1 MKIAVVGVGYW
12 GPNLVRNFL
21 NINRVD
27 KVYCCD
33 QDKSRLDLIWKQ
45 FPVVEVVSDYNEVL
59 HNNMIDAVVLATPV
73 STHYPLAKK
82 ALEAGKHVFVEKP
95 ITASSREAEHLID
108 IAEKRKLVLMVDH
121 IFIFNGAVTKMRSII
136 DSGEIGKILYFDA
149 VRINLGLFQ
158 HDVNVLWD
166 LAIHDLSIM
175 DHLLEEKPKAVSA
188 VGINHF
194 NRIED
199 MSYLTLF
206 FESNCIAHLHVNWL
220 APVKIRRVLIGGT
233 KKMIVYDEMETVEK
247 IRVYDKGVEIKTKE
261 GIYKTLIQYRT
272 GDMYAPSFDNTEA
285 LASITGEFIRRIY
298 DHDQGMCCDGA
309 EGLRIVR
316 ILEAAE
322 RSIKNK
328 GKIIEL
334 DGK

>member
-21 NINRVD
+21 NNSRVN

-33 QDKSRLDLIWKQ
+33 PDKSRLDSIRKQ
-45 FPVVEVVSDYNEVL
+45 FPVVEVLTDFNEVL
-59 HNNMIDAVVLATPV
+59 QNNSIDAVVIATPV
-73 STHYPLAKK
+73 STHYPLARK

-95 ITASSREAEHLID
+95 ITASSREAEHLIEL
-108 IAEKRKLVLMVDH
+108 AGRRKLVLMVDH
-121 IFIFNGAVTKMRSII
+121 IFIFNGAVIKIKDII
-136 DSGEIGKILYFDA
+136 DSGEIGKTLYFDA

-175 DHLLEEKPKAVSA
+175 NHLLEEKPKAVSA

-194 NRIED
+194 NTIED
-199 MSYLTLF
+199 ISYLTLF
-206 FESNCIAHLHVNWL
+206 FESNCIGHFHVNWL
-220 APVKIRRVLIGGT
+220 APVKIRRILIGGT

-247 IRVYDKGVEIKTKE
+247 IRVYDKGVEIRSKE

-272 GDMYAPSFDNTEA
+272 GDMYAPKFDNIEA
-285 LASITGEFIRRIY
+285 LSSITQEFIRRI
-298 DHDQGMCCDGA
+298 HDQDRVNCCDGTD
-309 EGLRIVR
+309 GLRIVR

-322 RSIKNK
+322 KSIKNK
-328 GKIIEL
+328 GRIVDL
-334 DGK
+334 DRS

>member
-1 MKIAVVGVGYW
+1 MKIAVVGIGYW

-21 NINRVD
+21 NISRVH

-33 QDKSRLDLIWKQ
+33 QDKARLDLIRKQ
-45 FPVVEVVSDYNEVL
+45 YPLVEVITDYNEVL
-59 HNNMIDAVVLATPV
+59 QNNSIDAVVLATPV
-73 STHYPLAKK
+73 STHFPLVKK

-95 ITASSREAEHLID
+95 ITANSRDAEQLIE
-108 IAEKRKLVLMVDH
+108 IANRKKLILMVDH
-121 IFIFNGAVTKMRSII
+121 IFIFNGAVIKIKDII
-136 DSGEIGKILYFDA
+136 ESGEIGKILYFDA

-175 DHLLEEKPKAVSA
+175 NHLLDEKPKAVSA

-194 NRIED
+194 NTIED

-220 APVKIRRVLIGGT
+220 APVKIRRILIGGT

-247 IRVYDKGVEIKTKE
+247 IRVYDKGVDIKTKE

-285 LASITGEFIRRIY
+285 LTSITQEFIRRI
-298 DHDQGMCCDGA
+298 HDQDRIDCCDGT

-322 RSIKNK
+322 KSIKNK

-334 DGK
+334 DGR

>member
-1 MKIAVVGVGYW
+1 MKIAVVGIGYW

-21 NINRVD
+21 NNSRVH

-33 QDKSRLDLIWKQ
+33 RDKGRLDLIRKQ
-45 FPVVEVVSDYNEVL
+45 FPVVEIITDYNEVL
-59 HNNMIDAVVLATPV
+59 QNNSIDAVVLATPV
-73 STHYPLAKK
+73 STHYPLARK

-95 ITASSREAEHLID
+95 ITASSREAENLIE
-108 IAEKRKLVLMVDH
+108 IADRKKLTLMVDH
-121 IFIFNGAVTKMRSII
+121 IFIFNGAVTKIKEII

-175 DHLLEEKPKAVSA
+175 NHLLDEKPRAVSA
-188 VGINHF
+188 VGMNHF
-194 NRIED
+194 NTIED

-247 IRVYDKGVEIKTKE
+247 IRVYDKGVDIKTKE

-272 GDMYAPSFDNTEA
+272 GDMYAPRFDNTEA
-285 LASITGEFIRRIY
+285 LASIANEFVRRIG
-298 DHDQGMCCDGA
+298 DRDQGECCDGK

-322 RSIKNK
+322 KSIKGK